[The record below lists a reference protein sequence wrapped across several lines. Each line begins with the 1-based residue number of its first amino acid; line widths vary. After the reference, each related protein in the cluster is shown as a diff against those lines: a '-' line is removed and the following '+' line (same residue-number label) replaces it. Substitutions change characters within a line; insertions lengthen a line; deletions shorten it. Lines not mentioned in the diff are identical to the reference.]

1 MFPANTKI
9 LIVDDMM
16 TMRSAIKGQLRQMGF
31 TTFYDA
37 ENGDK
42 AFTVL
47 NDQHG
52 KNEPIELVLSD
63 WNMPVL
69 TGLELLKKVRASSNY
84 TNVPFLMI
92 TAEGEV
98 QQVKEAIEAGVSNY
112 IKKPFTPSTL
122 QEKILAV
129 WKKHNPG

>member
-31 TTFYDA
+31 TTFFDA
-37 ENGDK
+37 ENGEK
-42 AFTVL
+42 ALTVL
-47 NDQHG
+47 NEQHT
-52 KNEPIELVLSD
+52 KNEPVELVLSD
-63 WNMPVL
+63 WNMPVCS
-69 TGLELLKKVRASSNY
+69 GLDLLKKVRASANY
-84 TNVPFLMI
+84 PNVPFLMI

-98 QQVKEAIEAGVSNY
+98 AQVKEAIESGVSNY